1 MLKRFLFPVKPDG
14 TFISVILLIV
24 RVVFGVMLMNHGID
38 KWANYQE
45 LSAVFPDPLGIG
57 SPLSLGLAIF
67 GELAC
72 SMAFIIGFLYRL
84 AMIPMIFT
92 MCVAFFIV
100 HADDPFAVKE
110 LAFVYLV
117 VFVLMYIVGPGKF
130 AVDRWISKSLFANRD
145 RYGSFVLQSVIFYGF
160 FVFFYKNGYICT
172 NLKKAG

>member
-1 MLKRFLFPVKPDG
+1 MLKRFLFPVKPDV

-130 AVDRWISKSLFANRD
+130 AVDRWISKSLFR
-145 RYGSFVLQSVIFYGF
+145 
-160 FVFFYKNGYICT
+160 K
-172 NLKKAG
+172 

>member
-110 LAFVYLV
+110 LAFVYLL

-130 AVDRWISKSLFANRD
+130 AVDRWISKSLFR
-145 RYGSFVLQSVIFYGF
+145 
-160 FVFFYKNGYICT
+160 K
-172 NLKKAG
+172 

>member
-72 SMAFIIGFLYRL
+72 SCLLYTS
-84 AMIPMIFT
+84 PS
-92 MCVAFFIV
+92 
-100 HADDPFAVKE
+100 P
-110 LAFVYLV
+110 
-117 VFVLMYIVGPGKF
+117 
-130 AVDRWISKSLFANRD
+130 RD
-145 RYGSFVLQSVIFYGF
+145 RG
-160 FVFFYKNGYICT
+160 
-172 NLKKAG
+172 

>member
-45 LSAVFPDPLGIG
+45 LSALFPDPLGIG

-130 AVDRWISKSLFANRD
+130 AVDRWISKSLFR
-145 RYGSFVLQSVIFYGF
+145 
-160 FVFFYKNGYICT
+160 K
-172 NLKKAG
+172 

>member
-117 VFVLMYIVGPGKF
+117 VFVLVYIVGPGKF
-130 AVDRWISKSLFANRD
+130 AVDRWISKSLFR
-145 RYGSFVLQSVIFYGF
+145 
-160 FVFFYKNGYICT
+160 K
-172 NLKKAG
+172 

>member
-72 SMAFIIGFLYRL
+72 SMAVIIGFLYRL

-130 AVDRWISKSLFANRD
+130 AVDRWISKSLFR
-145 RYGSFVLQSVIFYGF
+145 
-160 FVFFYKNGYICT
+160 K
-172 NLKKAG
+172 

>member
-117 VFVLMYIVGPGKF
+117 VFVLMYIVGPGKV
-130 AVDRWISKSLFANRD
+130 AVDRWIFKSLFR
-145 RYGSFVLQSVIFYGF
+145 
-160 FVFFYKNGYICT
+160 K
-172 NLKKAG
+172 

>member
-92 MCVAFFIV
+92 MYVAFFIV

-130 AVDRWISKSLFANRD
+130 AVDRWISKSLFR
-145 RYGSFVLQSVIFYGF
+145 
-160 FVFFYKNGYICT
+160 K
-172 NLKKAG
+172 

>member
-130 AVDRWISKSLFANRD
+130 AVDRWIFKSLFR
-145 RYGSFVLQSVIFYGF
+145 
-160 FVFFYKNGYICT
+160 K
-172 NLKKAG
+172 

>member
-14 TFISVILLIV
+14 TFISVKLLIV

-117 VFVLMYIVGPGKF
+117 VFVLVYIVGPGKF
-130 AVDRWISKSLFANRD
+130 AVDRWISKSLFR
-145 RYGSFVLQSVIFYGF
+145 
-160 FVFFYKNGYICT
+160 K
-172 NLKKAG
+172 

>member
-45 LSAVFPDPLGIG
+45 LSAVLPDPLGIG

-130 AVDRWISKSLFANRD
+130 AVDRWISKSLFR
-145 RYGSFVLQSVIFYGF
+145 
-160 FVFFYKNGYICT
+160 K
-172 NLKKAG
+172 